1 MSEIGCYFF
10 PVLGVGSNLCIS
22 IFLIRVEDVL
32 LYKLLEFIIVGL
44 GFKSRYI
51 SYIQSPELMNKFLIF
66 SALCLVFVS
75 CATVKPGPDYS
86 KLSAQELLQEATQ
99 IAQSTMLVDGH
110 VDLPYRMKVGGF
122 TLKREVLDVS
132 VRTPDGNFDYP
143 RAKAGGLDAPF
154 MSIYIP
160 AANQAVRG
168 ASKALADTLISMTE
182 RLATTFPD
190 KFAMAYSPAD
200 VQANFAKGLISLP
213 MGMENGAGIE
223 DDLANV
229 KYFHRRG
236 IRYITL
242 THGKDNLIGDAS
254 YDTSATHGGLS
265 VFGEKVVAEMNR
277 VGIMVDLSHVSDR
290 TFRQALAFTK
300 VPVIASH
307 SSVRKFTPG
316 FERNMSDELIEGLA
330 KNGGVIMINFGGA
343 FLDSA
348 YTVGTVQ
355 VREHVVNWLAENN
368 LSRSDP
374 QAQQYIQ
381 DYTSKY
387 TPFPT
392 VDRVADHIDHV
403 VRLVG
408 IDHVGLGSDFD
419 GVGDSLPTG
428 LKDVSMFPNLFAEL
442 LRRGYSKKDLEK
454 ICYKNIFRVWEAVEN
469 FAATQK

>member
-1 MSEIGCYFF
+1 M
-10 PVLGVGSNLCIS
+10 
-22 IFLIRVEDVL
+22 IR
-32 LYKLLEFIIVGL
+32 Y
-44 GFKSRYI
+44 
-51 SYIQSPELMNKFLIF
+51 LIF
-66 SALCLVFVS
+66 GITLFLGSAS
-75 CATVKPGPDYS
+75 MAQQTSIDYR
-86 KLSAQELLQEATQ
+86 KLSDSDRLQAAKE
-99 IAQSTMLVDGH
+99 IAQTTIVVDGH

-160 AANQAVRG
+160 AANQAITG
-168 ASKALADTLISMTE
+168 ASKALADTLIAMTE
-182 RLATTFPD
+182 RIAATFPD

-200 VQANFAKGLISLP
+200 VRLNSAKGLISLP

-223 DDLANV
+223 EDLANV
-229 KYFHRRG
+229 AYFHRRG

-254 YDTSATHGGLS
+254 YDTTATYGGLS
-265 VFGEKVVAEMNR
+265 PFGEKVVAEMNR
-277 VGIMVDLSHVSDR
+277 VGIMVDLSHVSDN
-290 TFRQALAFTK
+290 TFRDALAVTK

-316 FERNMSDELIEGLA
+316 FERNMSDELIQGLA
-330 KNGGVIMINFGGA
+330 KNGGVMMINFGGA

-348 YTVGTVQ
+348 YTSGTAQ
-355 VREHVVNWLAENN
+355 VREHLVNWLAENK

-374 QAQQYIQ
+374 RAQQYIEE
-381 DYTSKY
+381 YTAKF

-392 VDRVADHIDHV
+392 VARVADHFDHV
-403 VRLVG
+403 VSLVG
-408 IDHVGLGSDFD
+408 IDYVGLGSDYD

-428 LKDVSMFPNLFAEL
+428 LKDVSMFPNLFSEL
-442 LRRGYSKKDLEK
+442 LRRGYSKEDLEK
-454 ICYKNIFRVWEAVEN
+454 ISYKNVFRVWQAVED
-469 FAATQK
+469 FAASQK